1 MCGENNL
8 DILLQSMRP
17 ELDQESFVFL
27 SSREGFL
34 STEMEAALM
43 IFREPEDTTIL
54 VLEKIAKN
62 MGRNYKDTWAKIT
75 LTVHSDLNAAGF
87 LAAILPKLADA
98 GISVNPVSAYFH
110 DHLFLPWEKRD
121 LAMKV
126 LCSVQTKYR

>member
-34 STEMEAALM
+34 PTELEAALM
-43 IFREPEDTTIL
+43 IFREPEGITIL
-54 VLEKIAKN
+54 ILEKIAKN

-75 LTVHSDLNAAGF
+75 LTVHSDLNAVGF